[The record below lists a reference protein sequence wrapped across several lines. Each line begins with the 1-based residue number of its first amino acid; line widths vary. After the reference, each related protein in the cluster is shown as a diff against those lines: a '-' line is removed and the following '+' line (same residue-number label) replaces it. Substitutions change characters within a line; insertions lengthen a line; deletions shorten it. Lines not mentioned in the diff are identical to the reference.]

1 MRRKTFSIGNVVI
14 ASLLLMF
21 ALFCVYPVIY
31 VILASLSDP
40 IRLAQHTGAL
50 FVPTGFTLK
59 GYQVILQYSSIW
71 TGYMNTLII
80 CVGGTSIN
88 MIMTIMA
95 AYVLMHKELYLHRFF
110 NIIAIITMYF
120 GGGMIPTYMVV
131 KSLGLVDSRLA
142 LIFPVAISTWNAIIL
157 RSAMSEVPSALL
169 DSALIDG
176 ASDTV
181 ILTRI
186 VLPLIKPTLAVLT
199 LYYMMGHW
207 NSWFSAMIY
216 LQDRKKYPLQ
226 LILRE
231 ILISGDMTAN
241 SGMFDMTSM
250 DLYKQ
255 LTKYCSTVVAVV
267 PVLLIYPFLQKFFV
281 KGVMIGAVKG

>member
-1 MRRKTFSIGNVVI
+1 MKRNTFQLGNIVIVCLLSI
-14 ASLLLMF
+14 F
-21 ALFCVYPVIY
+21 AIFCLYPVIY

-40 IRLAQHTGAL
+40 ILLAQHTGILLA
-50 FVPTGFTLK
+50 PTGFTLK

-71 TGYMNTLII
+71 TGYLNTLII
-80 CVGGTSIN
+80 CTCGTAVN
-88 MIMTIMA
+88 MVMTIMA
-95 AYVLMHKELYLHRFF
+95 SYVLMHKELSLHRFF
-110 NIIAIITMYF
+110 NIMTIITMYF

-131 KSLGLVDSRLA
+131 KSLGLINNRFS
-142 LIFPVAISTWNAIIL
+142 LILPVAISTWNAIIL
-157 RSAMSEVPSALL
+157 RSAMSEVPGALL
-169 DSALIDG
+169 DSAVIDG

-181 ILTRI
+181 ILTRV
-186 VLPLIKPTLAVLT
+186 VLPLVKPTLAVLA

-216 LQDRKKYPLQ
+216 LQDRNKYPLQ

-250 DLYKQ
+250 DMYKL
-255 LTKYCSTVVAVV
+255 LTKYCSTVVAII